1 MLVAVVGTTAACL
14 KAGCEATPRAGVA
27 RRQVASQPGGASC
40 RARAPARASSA
51 WRVGLVGTTAAC
63 LTAGGEATP
72 RAGVARH
79 AGRALRLGH
88 PRRGALVSLER
99 LQPA

>member
-1 MLVAVVGTTAACL
+1 PARASSAWRVGLVGTTAACLKAGCEATSRGGARQPAFMLVAVVGTTAACL
-14 KAGCEATPRAGVA
+14 KAGCEATSRTGVA

-40 RARAPARASSA
+40 RAR
-51 WRVGLVGTTAAC
+51 V
-63 LTAGGEATP
+63 
-72 RAGVARH
+72 
-79 AGRALRLGH
+79 RLGH